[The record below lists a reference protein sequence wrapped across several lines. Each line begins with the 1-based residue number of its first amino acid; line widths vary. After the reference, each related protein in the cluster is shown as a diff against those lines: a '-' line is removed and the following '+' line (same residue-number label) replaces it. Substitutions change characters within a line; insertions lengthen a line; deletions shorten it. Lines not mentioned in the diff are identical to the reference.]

1 LKKTGQY
8 LKTLEKNQHQYRAD
22 YIKDKT
28 GLEGH
33 HERCT
38 SADAPGAVSGQ
49 EGFVIFGM
57 NGHGNR
63 GHAVALYH
71 GRDGVRFFDPN
82 LGEAFFGD
90 QESFRGFLSEFV
102 RFYSNQNRLG
112 QLKDV
117 EITDFGYP
125 IMPKSPEDA
134 ELTDHGYLPLNLSF
148 PRWME
153 DRAAEATTEERTPL
167 LSDTD

>member
-1 LKKTGQY
+1 
-8 LKTLEKNQHQYRAD
+8 
-22 YIKDKT
+22 
-28 GLEGH
+28 
-33 HERCT
+33 
-38 SADAPGAVSGQ
+38 
-49 EGFVIFGM
+49 M

-102 RFYSNQNRLG
+102 RYCSDENRLG

-117 EITDFGYP
+117 EITDFEYP

-153 DRAAEATTEERTPL
+153 DRAAEGTTEERTPL